1 MFKQSITALICAVL
15 LVISSASLYAES
27 KVRVD
32 ASDDLVENFAISV
45 SLSAFLVIIIP
56 IYYLIYRPLEATSDK
71 YNDSRAARLK
81 AKNNVPDMEVKEISE
96 DENGQRQVHLQDPND
111 PENFAILIWPN
122 RQENQPSGF
131 QKGEFITF
139 QASPQRSGWLLR
151 DNKGAAM
158 AFLPVDAMQQENY
171 SSAF

>member
-1 MFKQSITALICAVL
+1 MLKQSIRALICAVL
-15 LVISSASLYAES
+15 LVISSTSLYAES

-32 ASDDLVENFAISV
+32 VSDDLVENFVLSV
-45 SLSAFLVIIIP
+45 SLSAFLVISIP
-56 IYYLIYRPLEATSDK
+56 IYYLIYRPLEAASDK
-71 YNDSRAARLK
+71 YHDSRAARLK

-122 RQENQPSGF
+122 RKENPSSGF
-131 QKGEFITF
+131 QKGEHITF
-139 QASPQRSGWLLR
+139 QSSPQRSGWLLR
-151 DNKGAAM
+151 DNKGTAM
-158 AFLPVDAMQQENY
+158 AFLPVDTMQQENY